1 MNTKLYIGNL
11 SYQAKDEELNE
22 LFSAHGNVQ
31 EVFIMKDKFSGRSRG
46 FAFVTMETPEAMNSA
61 IESLNGKEFLG
72 RDLVVNEA
80 KPKK

>member
-46 FAFVTMETPEAMNSA
+46 FAFVTMETPEAMNAA

>member
-46 FAFVTMETPEAMNSA
+46 FAFVTMDTPEAMNSA